1 MAKNKSVQGSH
12 IMDVNEQNA
21 IRDQL
26 MKTSNIEGGGTLTQH
41 DDINNS
47 SKKNTDL
54 FADFT
59 TIKNI
64 LKQIH
69 KSIIQQNK
77 TLSNTNPSNLGSN
90 NLREIFT
97 NLKAVKTSLESNTK
111 SNNNNAKK
119 TKDVYDALIEISK
132 KLTLLLNN
140 SENTRG

>member
-12 IMDVNEQNA
+12 VMSVNEQNA

-26 MKTSNIEGGGTLTQH
+26 MNTSNIEGGGTSTQH
-41 DDINNS
+41 DDSNNS

-54 FADFT
+54 FADFNI
-59 TIKNI
+59 IKNI
-64 LKQIH
+64 LIQIH

-111 SNNNNAKK
+111 SNNNNARK
-119 TKDVYDALIEISK
+119 TKDVYDALIKISE
-132 KLTLLLNN
+132 KLTSLLKN